1 MHYKATIVKK
11 GNNVITLGGNF
22 LKNIIH
28 INLSNSLV
36 QNKKIHE

>member
-1 MHYKATIVKK
+1 MQYKATSIKK

-28 INLSNSLV
+28 INLSSYSCT
-36 QNKKIHE
+36 E